1 MKLKGTKLR
10 GDQRVQ
16 FKKLVELDHKVLL
29 EVLANLAKILDILH
43 RQKWMQEA
51 KGYFMP
57 QNALFL
63 NHQPLWTNI

>member
-29 EVLANLAKILDILH
+29 EVLGNLAKILDILH
-43 RQKWMQEA
+43 RQK
-51 KGYFMP
+51 
-57 QNALFL
+57 
-63 NHQPLWTNI
+63 